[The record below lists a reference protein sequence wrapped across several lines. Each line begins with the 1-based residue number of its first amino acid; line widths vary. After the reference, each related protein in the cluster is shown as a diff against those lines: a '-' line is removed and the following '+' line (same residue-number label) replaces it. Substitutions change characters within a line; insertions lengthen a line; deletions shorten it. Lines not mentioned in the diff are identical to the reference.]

1 MSFIDYAIVLL
12 YLFGMLAIGFVY
24 RHQQSQ
30 SDYFLGGRTLP
41 WQALSLSVMAT
52 QLSAVSF
59 ISAPAFV
66 GMREGGGLIWLSYE
80 LAIPLA
86 MLLLLWLVLPSL
98 HASGVIS
105 VYDFLERRF
114 NRFTRVLIS
123 LVFQVSRSF
132 ATAIMI
138 YAITIVL
145 QSTMGLPFWL
155 SIVSIGLITLIYSAS
170 GGMKAVVIGDAVQM
184 ILIVIGAVLCLWI
197 ALDHLGGWQVMLDNT
212 DTSRLS
218 TLNKEGIGL
227 TGSDFG
233 LLPMLF
239 GGLVLYAS
247 YYGCDQSEA
256 QRSLSSKSIGDL
268 RKVLITVGL
277 ARFPITLL
285 YCFSGL
291 AIGAVV
297 VTTPEF
303 AAQIPQDNS
312 DWMVPL
318 FIINYMPVGLT
329 GLLVV
334 AMMAAAMSSLSSAI
348 NSLSAVTLED
358 ITRITKTT
366 LSAHE
371 YVKKARLIGIFWG
384 LVTLGLATVAGDI
397 APTIIEAINK
407 IGSVFYGPI
416 LAVFILGLYSKKI
429 ASLAASIGLV
439 AGVSVNIYLWLS
451 GNPLFWFWWNV
462 IGLLVTFSFAY
473 LVHFSY
479 TAKHPVEHKTT
490 PVING
495 LTLQAVAILV
505 AWFVII
511 FTCIAFLPA
520 VLL

>member
-1 MSFIDYAIVLL
+1 MSLLDYAIVLI
-12 YLFGMLAIGFVY
+12 YLLGMLGIGFVY
-24 RHQQSQ
+24 RQQNSQ
-30 SDYFLGGRTLP
+30 SDYFLGGRSLP

-66 GMREGGGLIWLSYE
+66 GMRAGGGLIWLSYE

-86 MLLLLWLVLPSL
+86 MLLLLWLILPSL

-145 QSTMGLPFWL
+145 QSTMGLPFWV
-155 SIVSIGLITLIYSAS
+155 SITSIGLITLIYSAS

-184 ILIVIGAVLCLWI
+184 VLIVLGAGLCLWV
-197 ALDHLGGWQVMLDNT
+197 ALSQLGGWQVMLENIDP
-212 DTSRLS
+212 SRLK
-218 TLNKEGIGL
+218 TLNTKGFGL
-227 TGSDFG
+227 NGNDFG

-256 QRSLSSKSIGDL
+256 QRSLSSKSISDL
-268 RKVLITVGL
+268 RKILITVGL

-291 AIGAVV
+291 AIGALVV
-297 VTTPEF
+297 STPDF
-303 AAQIPQDNS
+303 AAQIPKGRS
-312 DWMVPL
+312 DWMVPV
-318 FIINYMPVGLT
+318 FIVNYMPIGLT

-348 NSLSAVTLED
+348 NSLAAVTLED
-358 ITRITKTT
+358 VTRLTKTE
-366 LSAHE
+366 LSPQE
-371 YVKKARLIGIFWG
+371 YVQKARILGIFWG
-384 LVTLGLATVAGDI
+384 LVTLGLSTIAGDI

-416 LAVFILGLYSKKI
+416 LAVFMIGLYSKKVG
-429 ASLAASIGLV
+429 ALSVSVGLV
-439 AGVSVNIYLWLS
+439 FGVATNISLWLLGS
-451 GNPLFWFWWNV
+451 PLFWFWWNV
-462 IGLLVTFSFAY
+462 VGFIITLSTALLLHISFT
-473 LVHFSY
+473 S
-479 TAKHPVEHKTT
+479 KHDYDEAQI
-490 PVING
+490 ING
-495 LTLQAVAILV
+495 LNKQAIVILIV
-505 AWFVII
+505 WFFII
-511 FTCIAFLPA
+511 FACIALLPSW
-520 VLL
+520 LI

>member
-1 MSFIDYAIVLL
+1 MDLIDYAIVVAYLL
-12 YLFGMLAIGFVY
+12 GMLGIGFVY
-24 RHQQSQ
+24 RKQHSQ

-80 LAIPLA
+80 LAIPLS

-132 ATAIMI
+132 STAIMI

-145 QSTMGLPFWL
+145 QSTMGLPFWA
-155 SIVSIGLITLIYSAS
+155 SIVGIGLITLIYSAS

-184 ILIVIGAVLCLWI
+184 ILIILGAGICLWV
-197 ALDHLGGWQVMLDNT
+197 ALYHLGGWQIMLDNT
-212 DTSRLS
+212 DSSRLI
-218 TLNKEGIGL
+218 TLNTSSIGL
-227 TGSDFG
+227 EGSDFG

-256 QRSLSSKSIGDL
+256 QRSLSSRSIGDL
-268 RKVLITVGL
+268 RKILITVGL

-291 AIGAVV
+291 AIGALV
-297 VTTPEF
+297 VTNPDF
-303 AAQIPQDNS
+303 SAQIPKDKS
-312 DWMVPL
+312 DWMVPV
-318 FIINYMPVGLT
+318 FILNYMPAGLT
-329 GLLVV
+329 GVLVV

-348 NSLSAVTLED
+348 NSLAAVTLED
-358 ITRITKTT
+358 INRITKTT
-366 LSAHE
+366 LSAKD
-371 YVKKARLIGIFWG
+371 YVNRARIIGIFWG
-384 LVTLGLATVAGDI
+384 LVTLGLSTIADDI

-407 IGSVFYGPI
+407 VGSVFYGPI
-416 LAVFILGLYSKKI
+416 LAVFIMGIYSKRI
-429 ASLAASIGLV
+429 AALPASVGLIL
-439 AGVSVNIYLWLS
+439 GVSANIYLWLS
-451 GNPLFWFWWNV
+451 GSPLFWFWWNV
-462 IGLLVTFSFAY
+462 IGLAITLSSAFIIQLVLQTDNKQKASIAVNGLNTFS
-473 LVHFSY
+473 
-479 TAKHPVEHKTT
+479 
-490 PVING
+490 VIVLSVWFILIVG
-495 LTLQAVAILV
+495 AIV
-505 AWFVII
+505 M
-511 FTCIAFLPA
+511 LPS
-520 VLL
+520 LLSQY

>member
-1 MSFIDYAIVLL
+1 MTLIDYAIVLA
-12 YLFGMLAIGFVY
+12 YLLAMLGIGFYY
-24 RHQQSQ
+24 RNQKSQ

-66 GMREGGGLIWLSYE
+66 GLREGGGLIWLSYE

-86 MLLLLWLVLPSL
+86 MLFLLWFILPSL
-98 HASGVIS
+98 HASGVVS
-105 VYDFLERRF
+105 VYDFLEKRF

-123 LVFQVSRSF
+123 LVFQISRSF

-155 SIVSIGLITLIYSAS
+155 SIISIGLITLIYSAF

-184 ILIVIGAVLCLWI
+184 LLIIFGAAACLWV
-197 ALDHLGGWQVMLDNT
+197 ALSHLGGFQIMIDNT
-212 DTSRLS
+212 DSSRLS
-218 TLNKEGIGL
+218 TFNYSGYGL
-227 TGSDFG
+227 TGNDFG

-239 GGLVLYAS
+239 GGVVLYAS

-256 QRSLSSKSIGDL
+256 QRSLSSRSIGDL
-268 RKVLITVGL
+268 RKILVTVGL

-291 AIGAVV
+291 AIGALV
-297 VTTPEF
+297 VTNPDF
-303 AAQIPQDNS
+303 AAQIPADKT
-312 DWMVPL
+312 DWMVPM
-318 FIINYMPVGLT
+318 FIINYMPIGLT

-348 NSLSAVTLED
+348 NSLAAVSLED
-358 ITRITKTT
+358 YVRISKKT
-366 LSAHE
+366 LSPTQ
-371 YVKKARLIGIFWG
+371 YVNNARWVGISWG
-384 LVTLGLATVAGDI
+384 LLTLGMSTVAGDI

-416 LAVFILGLYSKKI
+416 LAIFLLGIYTKKVG
-429 ASLAASIGLV
+429 ALAASTGLIV
-439 AGVSVNIYLWLS
+439 GVGVNIYLWLS
-451 GNPLFWFWWNV
+451 GSLLFWFWWNV
-462 IGLLVTFSFAY
+462 IGFITTLVCAITLTVIYSNNEINEQPKFVTGITIGSVIILSSWFVLIFAIIAY
-473 LVHFSY
+473 LTQLIS
-479 TAKHPVEHKTT
+479 
-490 PVING
+490 
-495 LTLQAVAILV
+495 
-505 AWFVII
+505 
-511 FTCIAFLPA
+511 
-520 VLL
+520 

>member
-1 MSFIDYAIVLL
+1 
-12 YLFGMLAIGFVY
+12 
-24 RHQQSQ
+24 
-30 SDYFLGGRTLP
+30 
-41 WQALSLSVMAT
+41 MAT

-114 NRFTRVLIS
+114 NRFTRILIS

-145 QSTMGLPFWL
+145 QSTMGLPFWV
-155 SIVSIGLITLIYSAS
+155 SIVGIGLITLIYSAS

-184 ILIVIGAVLCLWI
+184 VLIVLGAAICLWV
-197 ALDHLGGWQVMLDNT
+197 ALSHLGGWQVMLDKT
-212 DTSRLS
+212 DPSRLT
-218 TLNKEGIGL
+218 TLNTSGFGL
-227 TGSDFG
+227 EGSDFG

-256 QRSLSSKSIGDL
+256 QRSLSSHSISDL
-268 RKVLITVGL
+268 RKILITVGL

-291 AIGAVV
+291 AIGALVV
-297 VTTPEF
+297 STPEF
-303 AAQIPQDNS
+303 AAQIPEENS

-318 FIINYMPVGLT
+318 FIINYMPIGLT

-348 NSLSAVTLED
+348 NSLAAVTLED
-358 ITRITKTT
+358 ITRITNIT
-366 LSAHE
+366 LSAKQ
-371 YVKKARLIGIFWG
+371 YVQKARFIGVFWG
-384 LVTLGLATVAGDI
+384 LLTLGLSTIAGDI

-416 LAVFILGLYSKKI
+416 LAVFILGIYSKNI
-429 ASLAASIGLV
+429 GSLAVSLGLIL
-439 AGVSVNIYLWLS
+439 GVSANIYLWLS
-451 GNPLFWFWWNV
+451 GSPLFWFWWNV
-462 IGLLVTFSFAY
+462 IGLLVSLCSASIIHLAFKSDLAPQTSIA
-473 LVHFSY
+473 VNG
-479 TAKHPVEHKTT
+479 VTT
-490 PVING
+490 KALMIL
-495 LTLQAVAILV
+495 LT
-505 AWFVII
+505 WFVFI
-511 FTCIAFLPA
+511 FACIALLPS